1 MGECQGKSWNDNP
14 GYHNVLEEMRDFI
27 KVYYL
32 QSMPITDEVHNIL
45 LDTFLNSFK
54 GLHFLKEPS
63 VDQTQM
69 FFRKIGKEDKELD

>member
-1 MGECQGKSWNDNP
+1 
-14 GYHNVLEEMRDFI
+14 
-27 KVYYL
+27 
-32 QSMPITDEVHNIL
+32 MPITDEVHNIL